1 MPLLP
6 HESQSRG
13 LLLLRNRLRNGLAL
27 IRCFSAVCRF
37 REKGLRLSFGHSSV
51 MDLGRQGEHMAAPP
65 VSGGLLLW
73 RRMGLVPN
81 ACVSQPRN
89 FLAGVLKTLGV
100 DPTGEMSI
108 PFLHILMEVRLTES
122 FVYLGF
128 EPSKLPP
135 LILSSPHP
143 T

>member
-1 MPLLP
+1 
-6 HESQSRG
+6 
-13 LLLLRNRLRNGLAL
+13 
-27 IRCFSAVCRF
+27 
-37 REKGLRLSFGHSSV
+37 
-51 MDLGRQGEHMAAPP
+51 MAAPP

-81 ACVSQPRN
+81 ACVSQPRD